1 MSGRWHPT
9 YRRVVL
15 EPGFA
20 MARAHFFYPMIE
32 VSLAHVLMLARQEI
46 ITPAQGRLLVRG
58 LWQLLNEGPPAD
70 YDPQFEDLFFQLEA
84 KVAALVGKEAV
95 GNLHV
100 ALSRND
106 LDTTMYRMVL
116 REEALSSGRALIRL
130 REVLLEIA
138 ADHLETVMPA
148 YTHNQQAQPTTL
160 AHYLAA
166 VEAEL
171 AKDQSRLSGLWSRLN
186 RSPLG
191 AAALGTSGYPV
202 DREYTADLLGFDGL
216 VENAYEA
223 VASADSSTEY
233 AAWAHLLLGHLSRFL
248 TDLLF
253 WCTNEVAALRLPPE
267 FVQMSSIMPQK
278 RNPVALEHLRAL
290 TTRAMADAVA
300 ALQQV
305 HNVPFGDI
313 NDVND
318 DLQPVL
324 RRLHQGVA
332 DILGLLADVVSGLEV
347 NRELLL
353 ERAAGS
359 FATSTEVADLLVRAA
374 GLPFRTAHRIVSRVV
389 EELSARGRTLRE
401 LDLELLDRVVS
412 AEAGRPSGLTPEQ
425 LRLAVDPVHF
435 VAVRRV
441 RGGPSPVEMQRALQE
456 AKLRLEGDRSE
467 LDARQARL
475 DAARERRRALAIR
488 YLEGGMPEA

>member
-1 MSGRWHPT
+1 
-9 YRRVVL
+9 
-15 EPGFA
+15 
-20 MARAHFFYPMIE
+20 
-32 VSLAHVLMLARQEI
+32 
-46 ITPAQGRLLVRG
+46 
-58 LWQLLNEGPPAD
+58 
-70 YDPQFEDLFFQLEA
+70 
-84 KVAALVGKEAV
+84 
-95 GNLHV
+95 
-100 ALSRND
+100 
-106 LDTTMYRMVL
+106 
-116 REEALSSGRALIRL
+116 
-130 REVLLEIA
+130 
-138 ADHLETVMPA
+138 
-148 YTHNQQAQPTTL
+148 
-160 AHYLAA
+160 
-166 VEAEL
+166 
-171 AKDQSRLSGLWSRLN
+171 
-186 RSPLG
+186 
-191 AAALGTSGYPV
+191 
-202 DREYTADLLGFDGL
+202 
-216 VENAYEA
+216 
-223 VASADSSTEY
+223 
-233 AAWAHLLLGHLSRFL
+233 
-248 TDLLF
+248 
-253 WCTNEVAALRLPPE
+253 
-267 FVQMSSIMPQK
+267 
-278 RNPVALEHLRAL
+278 
-290 TTRAMADAVA
+290 
-300 ALQQV
+300 
-305 HNVPFGDI
+305 PFGDI